1 MDKTAHFIT
10 GRTLAANGD
19 AREDDDELCM
29 QAQGLMFGYNVSMVL
44 GAAIQLGLLDAL
56 VDAADGNA
64 AVTAAELTERIQQ
77 LAAGPPP
84 PRRTKPV
91 WLSRWTGFSGNG
103 PGLWAPKLALNV
115 VRCSTETGPD
125 GTAVRR
131 YMAAPLCR
139 WVAGNNGVQGSLSP
153 FAVYLVDEDHLLPW
167 HHLLAA
173 AVAGGGPTTAFERAH
188 GLPYYDYMARKNQR
202 LSALFDNAMAQH
214 SVILVTKMLERFKGF
229 DGVRRLVD
237 AGGGTGSTLG
247 MITSRHKH
255 ITGINYDLP
264 HVISQ
269 ALPFPGVEHV
279 AGNMY
284 ESAYPLEM
292 QFFCKYWILL
302 MLSDEDCI
310 RILKN
315 CHQALPEDGR
325 KVIIVDGLL
334 PEHPDTTQAARDSF
348 TQDMCVLT
356 QFGGKQ
362 RTEKELAK
370 LAKECGFNGVVRST
384 YIFLNFY
391 AIELSK

>member
-1 MDKTAHFIT
+1 MDKTAPFST
-10 GRTLAANGD
+10 PARTLAASGD
-19 AREDDDELCM
+19 APEDDDELCM
-29 QAQGLMFGYNVSMVL
+29 QAQGLMFAYNVSMVL

-64 AVTAAELTERIQQ
+64 ALTAVELTERIQQ
-77 LAAGPPP
+77 LAAAVTADKAGVAVSVD
-84 PRRTKPV
+84 RILRY
-91 WLSRWTGFSGNG
+91 
-103 PGLWAPKLALNV
+103 LACFNV

-139 WVAGNNGVQGSLSP
+139 WVAGNNGGQGSLSP
-153 FAVYLVDEDHLLPW
+153 FAVYLVDEDRVLPW
-167 HHLLAA
+167 HHLAA
-173 AVAGGGPTTAFERAH
+173 AVAGGGPTSAFERAH
-188 GLPYYDYMARKNQR
+188 GLPYFDYMGRKNQR

-214 SVILVTKMLERFKGF
+214 SVIRVTKMLERFKGF

-237 AGGGTGSTLG
+237 VGGGTGSTLG
-247 MITSRHKH
+247 MITSRYKH

-284 ESAYPLEM
+284 ESVPAGDAVLL
-292 QFFCKYWILL
+292 QWILP
-302 MLSDEDCI
+302 MLSDEDCV

-315 CHQALPEDGR
+315 CHQALPEDG

-334 PEHPDTTQAARDSF
+334 PEHPDTTLAARDSF
-348 TQDMCVLT
+348 TQDISMLT
-356 QFGGKQ
+356 LFGGKQ
-362 RTEKELAK
+362 RTEKEFAK
-370 LAKECGFNGVVRST
+370 LAKECGYPPLR
-384 YIFLNFY
+384 I
-391 AIELSK
+391 A